1 MKIALIV
8 WNGRIA
14 PVFDTAPE
22 AVVIET
28 EGRKQIGRKVLPL
41 PEDDPQEKLL
51 TLIRADV
58 SVLICGAISNP
69 FRGQAAVYG
78 MTVHPFLSGELENVI
93 QAYLNG
99 ELETAIPPLPGCGR
113 RRGRGWGNGG
123 RGNGGRGNGGGRGNP
138 YRN

>member
-1 MKIALIV
+1 MKTALIA

-28 EGRKQIGRKVLPL
+28 EDGNLTGRKVLPL

-51 TLIRADV
+51 ALVRANV

-78 MTVHPFLSGELENVI
+78 MTVHPFLSGELEAAI
-93 QAYLNG
+93 QAYLAG
-99 ELETAIPPLPGCGR
+99 KLETAIPPLPGCGR
-113 RRGRGWGNGG
+113 RRGHG
-123 RGNGGRGNGGGRGNP
+123 RRGGRGNGGGRGNP
-138 YRN
+138 YRNFR